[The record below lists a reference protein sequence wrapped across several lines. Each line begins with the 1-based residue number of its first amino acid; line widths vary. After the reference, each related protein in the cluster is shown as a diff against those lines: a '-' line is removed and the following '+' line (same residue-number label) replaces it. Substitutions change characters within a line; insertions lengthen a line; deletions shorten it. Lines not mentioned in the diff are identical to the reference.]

1 MNHINNLKIFL
12 FSVLFLCS
20 VLLPINLYAEN
31 TNVGFV
37 PSNIWYSKDPFSDG
51 EKIKIYTLLFNQDSR
66 ELSGKLSFYNR
77 DTLLG
82 SKNFTLK
89 SQESE
94 VVALEWIVTA
104 GTHTIYARITDAK
117 FLVGSGKYEE
127 INIAQNESEKSQKI
141 VIKKIA
147 PDIKKLESD
156 IKEKVEESVGPIAN
170 IEDKIIENTPKV
182 ISKPV
187 IAVTS
192 SLDSLRLSGLDY
204 TTNKKEEIQKEINE
218 LKAEQEIQNNNEQY
232 KLVNGEKTEVKEPA
246 QNATQEV
253 AGGEGEKINENK
265 SQVNKPLKYLS
276 LFFFTVLSFILNNK
290 IIFYITLIFL
300 VFSILRFIWR
310 KFT

>member
-1 MNHINNLKIFL
+1 MNHLNNLKIFL

-20 VLLPINLYAEN
+20 VLLPISLYAEN

-51 EKIKIYTLLFNQDSR
+51 EKIKIYTLLFNQDPR
-66 ELSGKLSFYNR
+66 ELSGKLSFYDR

-94 VVALEWIVTA
+94 VVALEWTVTA
-104 GTHTIYARITDAK
+104 GTHTIYAKISDAK
-117 FLVGSGKYEE
+117 FLVSAGKYEE
-127 INIAQNESEKSQKI
+127 VVVSQNESEKSQKI

-156 IKEKVEESVGPIAN
+156 IKEKVEESVGPIEN
-170 IEDKIIENTPKV
+170 IQDKIIENTPEV

-187 IAVTS
+187 IAATS

-204 TTNKKEEIQKEINE
+204 TTNKKEEVQKEIDD
-218 LKAEQEIQNNNEQY
+218 LKALEEIQKNNNEED
-232 KLVNGEKTEVKEPA
+232 KLINKDKTEVKE
-246 QNATQEV
+246 
-253 AGGEGEKINENK
+253 EGEKNDENK
-265 SQVNKPLKYLS
+265 SQVYKPLKYVS

-290 IIFYITLIFL
+290 IIFYIILISL
-300 VFSILRFIWR
+300 VFTILRFIWR
-310 KFT
+310 KLT